1 MPRHSGNSHR
11 GPSHRRKSGHRMHRG
26 HSTEKVSKL
35 KKLTIAGRPIQKT
48 REEDHR
54 NAHYAVGA
62 TSPATTEAVR

>member
-1 MPRHSGNSHR
+1 MPRKDGNTS
-11 GPSHRRKSGHRMHRG
+11 RKSRNKHRGHRMHRG

-54 NAHYAVGA
+54 NARYAVGA